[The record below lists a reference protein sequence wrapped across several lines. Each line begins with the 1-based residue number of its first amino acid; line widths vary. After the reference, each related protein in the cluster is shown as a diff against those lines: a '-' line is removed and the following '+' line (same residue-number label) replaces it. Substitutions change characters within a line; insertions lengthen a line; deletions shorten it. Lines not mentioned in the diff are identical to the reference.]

1 MDVLISGASVAGPAL
16 AHWLSRTGH
25 RVTVVERAP
34 ALRDGGYAVDFRG
47 AAHLTVLER
56 MGLLAEIRRHA
67 TNMGAMRY
75 VDATGRTLATMPA
88 DIFSGDVEIL
98 RGDLSR
104 ILYDHTKDQVEYV
117 FGDSIAGIAQDGNQV
132 TVTFDRAAPRT
143 FDLVVGADGVHSTV
157 RALVFG
163 DEARF
168 GHDLGL
174 HSAVFTTANHLGL
187 DHAGLL
193 HSTPGRTAGV
203 YSARDNTEAKAVFFF
218 ASSLL
223 PERPPAP
230 ARPPGPEQ
238 PTPDLDGQKKLL
250 ADVYADSGWEVPR
263 LLREM
268 WPAPDFYFDGS
279 RQIRLDRW
287 SAGRVV
293 LLGDAAWAA
302 GPGGNGTGSAIVGAY
317 VLAGELHG
325 AGADHRVAFSRYEQ
339 RLRDYVAGNQ
349 KQAGGGAGFLAP
361 GTRRRIWLRNQMFRT
376 LPYMPWKGLVAT
388 MAAKTASAIALK
400 DYPILDR

>member
-1 MDVLISGASVAGPAL
+1 MDILISGASVAGPAL

-56 MGLLAEIRRHA
+56 MGILAEIRQHA

-75 VDATGRTLATMPA
+75 VDATGRTVATMPA
-88 DIFSGDVEIL
+88 DVFSGDVEIL

-104 ILYDHTKDQVEYV
+104 ILYDHTKDHVEYV
-117 FGDSIAGIAQDGNQV
+117 FDDTVTAVAQDDAGV
-132 TVTFDRAAPRT
+132 HVTFAGSAPRT
-143 FDLVVGADGVHSTV
+143 FDLVIGADGVHSTV

-163 DEARF
+163 DESRF
-168 GHDLGL
+168 SQDLGL

-187 DHAGLL
+187 DHTGLL

-223 PERPPAP
+223 PE
-230 ARPPGPEQ
+230 GPE
-238 PTPDLDGQKKLL
+238 PPPDVDDQKKLL
-250 ADVYADSGWEVPR
+250 AEVYAGSGWEVPR

-279 RQIRLDRW
+279 RQVRLDRW
-287 SAGRVV
+287 STGRVV

-317 VLAGELHG
+317 ILAGELHA
-325 AGADHRVAFSRYEQ
+325 AGGDHRAAFSRYEQ

-361 GTRRRIWLRNQMFRT
+361 GTRRAIWLRNQMFRT
-376 LPYMPWKGLVAT
+376 LPYMPWKGVVAK
-388 MAAKTASAIALK
+388 MAARTASAITLPN
-400 DYPILDR
+400 YPILDR